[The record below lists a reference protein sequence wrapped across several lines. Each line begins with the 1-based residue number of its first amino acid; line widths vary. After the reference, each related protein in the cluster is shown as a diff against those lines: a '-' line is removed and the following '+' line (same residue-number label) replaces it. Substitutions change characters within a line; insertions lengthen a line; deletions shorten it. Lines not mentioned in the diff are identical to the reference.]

1 MDETGIQF
9 DMPPRYIW
17 AKKGGN
23 TKLSKGEKNSYRMTV
38 VLTIRRDGLKLPIL
52 FIIKGEPGGLIE
64 KSEFKTY
71 PSSHYYAIQKKAWMN
86 ASLWEWYLWNV
97 LAERVEGE
105 SLLILDN
112 FECHV
117 SKEALETSQVVG
129 FNVVPLPA
137 NATSH
142 CQPLD
147 VSIMAPFKR
156 HLRDMWLA
164 EDIGTSVDDALS
176 TF

>member
-1 MDETGIQF
+1 
-9 DMPPRYIW
+9 
-17 AKKGGN
+17 
-23 TKLSKGEKNSYRMTV
+23 MTV
-38 VLTIRRDGLKLPIL
+38 VLTIRHARHGLKLPIL
-52 FIIKGEPGGLIE
+52 FIVKGEPGGLIE

-129 FNVVPLPA
+129 P
-137 NATSH
+137 
-142 CQPLD
+142 
-147 VSIMAPFKR
+147 I
-156 HLRDMWLA
+156 A
-164 EDIGTSVDDALS
+164 EDISEAEGGDHVPAKVKRITLINRAMKAWDMITPEEVRGSFFKAIPKS
-176 TF
+176 